1 MCFKIHNNMITI
13 IKIIVVINYFDIIY
27 ILIYSLISLQSSF
40 NTDTMI
46 LLILMVI
53 CRLRKVK

>member
-27 ILIYSLISLQSSF
+27 ILIYSLISLQSSL

>member
-1 MCFKIHNNMITI
+1 MITI

-27 ILIYSLISLQSSF
+27 ILIYSLISLQSSL

>member
-1 MCFKIHNNMITI
+1 MITI